1 MCSSSNRCGIRQRVM
16 VAQALLGHGICTRRS
31 DAFHK
36 AACEGDRSSVFF
48 ILKGGAGADACD
60 RPGLLQKLP
69 GFDFESLGKAIER
82 FERDVLITLLDGDQ
96 DGEFCYW
103 LLQKTVVQ
111 FPEVKVLITA
121 TDCNKRWLQEVIHFN
136 VLAIVPRDSTVETF
150 ALAVNSAA
158 MGMMFL
164 PGDWR
169 TTPEKD
175 IKDLKSLSARQREIL
190 TMLAAGESNKE
201 IGRALNISTGT
212 VKAHL
217 ESLYRRLE
225 VKNRTQAAMM
235 LNISS

>member
-1 MCSSSNRCGIRQRVM
+1 MQIVMFDRQSIFIHGMKISLQQRIPGVSIQG
-16 VAQALLGHGICTRRS
+16 ASQADELW
-31 DAFHK
+31 
-36 AACEGDRSSVFF
+36 
-48 ILKGGAGADACD
+48 
-60 RPGLLQKLP
+60 QKL
-69 GFDFESLGKAIER
+69 ESYPEAL
-82 FERDVLITLLDGDQ
+82 VMLDGDQ

-201 IGRALNISTGT
+201 IGRALNNQYRNGKSASGIPVSPSGSEKSHPGGND
-212 VKAHL
+212 VKYLLLKRIILQPAG
-217 ESLYRRLE
+217 S
-225 VKNRTQAAMM
+225 
-235 LNISS
+235 

>member
-1 MCSSSNRCGIRQRVM
+1 MQIVMFDRQSIFIHGMKISLQQRIPGVSIQG
-16 VAQALLGHGICTRRS
+16 ASQADELW
-31 DAFHK
+31 
-36 AACEGDRSSVFF
+36 
-48 ILKGGAGADACD
+48 
-60 RPGLLQKLP
+60 QKL
-69 GFDFESLGKAIER
+69 ESYPEAL
-82 FERDVLITLLDGDQ
+82 VMLDGDQ
-96 DGEFCYW
+96 DGE
-103 LLQKTVVQ
+103 L
-111 FPEVKVLITA
+111 
-121 TDCNKRWLQEVIHFN
+121 
-136 VLAIVPRDSTVETF
+136 LAIVPRDSTVETF